1 MAMNGS
7 ATIRQAYNSLQELMK
22 MGISKQRSEKAIAAT
37 GDVGVED
44 AATWILNHLNDQDL
58 EKVKHREYVVYL
70 VPTGPLLSELNSFMA
85 SSIEQCG
92 RNGAHKTFPH
102 TTLCKFFTVSLH

>member
-1 MAMNGS
+1 MYYISTLN
-7 ATIRQAYNSLQELMK
+7 NLQ
-22 MGISKQRSEKAIAAT
+22 
-37 GDVGVED
+37 
-44 AATWILNHLNDQDL
+44 ILRLVNHLNDQDL

-102 TTLCKFFTVSLH
+102 TTLCMFFTVSLFYLSLLY